1 MSNLEA
7 SSQMIKNKFNN
18 NPKIVIQSE
27 LKLGEYFL
35 TPLESFIIN
44 KSMPYGFKLELE
56 ENIVKFSEDKKKNK
70 KYQNI
75 IKTSNYILSN
85 NNNHNKINNKI
96 EKRDI
101 PQTKKRINQDFNLDN
116 IPTNINR
123 EKYKIAKKCKIGM
136 ERLKESPLVKNFYEF
151 NDTEI
156 PSLSKVEKKI
166 NNYEYNSFYDF
177 EMDIRKIWS
186 YFFYIGEKGDK
197 QIYEY
202 TSKMSEKFEN
212 ICSELENAND
222 DIHDNVSNS
231 VTRRAEKNRKELLEY
246 KENGKEKNNINS
258 INHINKK
265 DTIIK
270 NGNTIISNGAEPT
283 RTMTSKE
290 KNKLAKLIKYNLKKE
305 QLKGIAKILMGND
318 NIKILEF
325 DIDQLPYDKLKNLEK
340 YIYDCVEKNNL
351 EDKKNGGN
359 KINNINNNSVKKEKE
374 NDINDKNIIHENGAK
389 KIEDKIEETDNN
401 EKIENKTEINKENGI
416 NKNKENENNNNI
428 SNEPLNNK
436 KNDSLDF
443 SDLDSSSSDSS
454 LSD

>member
-56 ENIVKFSEDKKKNK
+56 ENIAKFSEEKKKNK
-70 KYQNI
+70 KYKNI
-75 IKTSNYILSN
+75 LKTSNYILSN

-116 IPTNINR
+116 IPTDINR

-202 TSKMSEKFEN
+202 TSKISEKFEN

-222 DIHDNVSNS
+222 EIHDNVSNS

-258 INHINKK
+258 INKK

-283 RTMTSKE
+283 RTMTSEE

-359 KINNINNNSVKKEKE
+359 KINNINNNPVKKEKE

-436 KNDSLDF
+436 KNDSLGF

>member
-1 MSNLEA
+1 
-7 SSQMIKNKFNN
+7 
-18 NPKIVIQSE
+18 
-27 LKLGEYFL
+27 
-35 TPLESFIIN
+35 
-44 KSMPYGFKLELE
+44 
-56 ENIVKFSEDKKKNK
+56 
-70 KYQNI
+70 
-75 IKTSNYILSN
+75 
-85 NNNHNKINNKI
+85 
-96 EKRDI
+96 
-101 PQTKKRINQDFNLDN
+101 
-116 IPTNINR
+116 
-123 EKYKIAKKCKIGM
+123 
-136 ERLKESPLVKNFYEF
+136 
-151 NDTEI
+151 
-156 PSLSKVEKKI
+156 
-166 NNYEYNSFYDF
+166 
-177 EMDIRKIWS
+177 MD
-186 YFFYIGEKGDK
+186 
-197 QIYEY
+197 
-202 TSKMSEKFEN
+202 
-212 ICSELENAND
+212 
-222 DIHDNVSNS
+222 
-231 VTRRAEKNRKELLEY
+231 
-246 KENGKEKNNINS
+246 S

-283 RTMTSKE
+283 RTMTSEE

-325 DIDQLPYDKLKNLEK
+325 DIDQLPYDKLKNLEKYIYDNLEK

-436 KNDSLDF
+436 KNDSLGF